1 MYKLIRNSSSVL
13 RTADRANIPDD
24 ERNGD
29 RQAFIRWRDGW
40 TEKLPDG
47 TEVVH
52 PPHEPEPADPEP
64 PPTQD
69 ELDAAAARADAKLA
83 ALAAATPVQIR
94 AWANQ
99 NFPTLT
105 AAERDRLGTAFVA
118 LAILARRI

>member
-1 MYKLIRNSSSVL
+1 MYKLIRNSAAVL
-13 RTADRANIPDD
+13 RLVDGASIPDD
-24 ERNGD
+24 ERNSD

-40 TEKLPDG
+40 MERLEDG

-52 PPHEPEPADPEP
+52 APHDPEPADPEP

-69 ELDAAAARADAKLA
+69 DLDAAASRADAKLA
-83 ALAAATPVQIR
+83 AVAAATPAQIR

-105 AAERDRLGTAFVA
+105 AAERDKLGTLAVA
-118 LAILARRI
+118 VGILARRI